1 MKRMQWFADKYI
13 PRKNKLKV
21 LDVGS
26 YDVNGNYRVIFESIG
41 SQYTGLD
48 MENGPNVD
56 IVPKDAYIWDEI
68 ENDTYDVVISG
79 QALEHIEFFWK
90 TMENMVRVTKKGGI
104 ICIIAPNGFS
114 EHRYPVDCWRFFT
127 DGMIALARYYM
138 LKIVHSHTNAAPTI
152 QDDDWFSS
160 SEADSI
166 LIAEKPYEGEA
177 REINLRGYKCIPTNH
192 QEINNGMA
200 TYEDYKNSRIKEKEA
215 REITEME
222 NKTGAEVSTNTD
234 IKSMIKA
241 RMKMMKRKLKNFI
254 LGKGQ

>member
-1 MKRMQWFADKYI
+1 M
-13 PRKNKLKV
+13 
-21 LDVGS
+21 
-26 YDVNGNYRVIFESIG
+26 NGNYRAIFESMG

-90 TMENMVRVTKKGGI
+90 TMENIVRVTKKGGI
-104 ICIIAPNGFS
+104 ICIIAPNGFG

-177 REINLRGYKCIPTNH
+177 REINLRD
-192 QEINNGMA
+192 INA
-200 TYEDYKNSRIKEKEA
+200 SLQTIR
-215 REITEME
+215 R
-222 NKTGAEVSTNTD
+222 
-234 IKSMIKA
+234 
-241 RMKMMKRKLKNFI
+241 
-254 LGKGQ
+254 